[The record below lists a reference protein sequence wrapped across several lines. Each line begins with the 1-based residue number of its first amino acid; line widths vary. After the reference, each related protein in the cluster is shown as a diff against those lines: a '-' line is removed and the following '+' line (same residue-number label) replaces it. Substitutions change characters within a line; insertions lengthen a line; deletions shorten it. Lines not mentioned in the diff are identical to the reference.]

1 MVGGG
6 EEASHPDGR
15 GTSASWYAS
24 SLIALAA
31 AAAAIISI
39 PSFLSPSAGK
49 GCLSRGWM
57 VTTLSNPTHNVL
69 LFPDVYKS
77 SQNNTFGNVLPFL
90 IPGLM
95 ANLRK
100 SFTQLNL
107 ATFNLCRLGKTMVD
121 IVLVVVVW
129 ESIEAAASLVHS

>member
-1 MVGGG
+1 MVRGGD
-6 EEASHPDGR
+6 EASQPDGR

-31 AAAAIISI
+31 ITFIS
-39 PSFLSPSAGK
+39 SSPSEG
-49 GCLSRGWM
+49 GGGGGRFSGGWM
-57 VTTLSNPTHNVL
+57 VTTLSKPTHSVF

-77 SQNNTFGNVLPFL
+77 SQNNTLGKYLPPF

-100 SFTQLNL
+100 SSTQLNPAKL
-107 ATFNLCRLGKTMVD
+107 DLCRLGKTMVD
-121 IVLVVVVW
+121 IAAVW
-129 ESIEAAASLVHS
+129 GPVEASG